1 MEVETPERGI
11 VLLVDDIPTNLGVL
25 FESLSQSGFR
35 VLAAQDGESAI
46 AQIQY
51 LKPNII
57 LLDVMMPG
65 IDGFETCRRLKAN
78 PETQDIPVIFMTALT
93 ETFDKVKG
101 FSVGAVDYITKP
113 FQTEEVLAR
122 INAQLAIQRLQ
133 QQLQQQN
140 AQLQQEVRDRQQ
152 AEQGLRVLLHAVSHD
167 LRNPVTGMLM
177 VLKNLLKSSD
187 ANELNAQ
194 QTHPLDSV
202 PATLSVSRSI
212 LERMADSG
220 ERQLRLINSLLEA
233 HAIETRGILLQYEPV
248 QLAAVVQSVINDMQ
262 PLVNRYQAVLINQVP
277 ADLPVVPADSTQLW
291 RVFENLISNALKH
304 NPPGLTLEVMAIA
317 EANHLRCSVKDN
329 GVGIPLEQSTQL
341 FELYRRGPN
350 ARHTHGLGLGLFL
363 CRQIVLAHGGEIGVE
378 SMPGAGA
385 TFWFT
390 LPLKT

>member
-1 MEVETPERGI
+1 MDVEISEKGI

-93 ETFDKVKG
+93 DTFDKVKG

-177 VLKNLLKSSD
+177 VLKNLLKSPDPDES
-187 ANELNAQ
+187 NAQ
-194 QTHPLDSV
+194 STTP
-202 PATLSVSRSI
+202 PTTLCVSRSI
-212 LERMADSG
+212 LERMVDSG

-233 HAIETRGILLQYEPV
+233 HAIETRGIVLRYEPV
-248 QLAAVVQSVINDMQ
+248 RLAELVQSVIHDMQ
-262 PLVNRYQAVLINQVP
+262 PLVTRYQAILVNHVA
-277 ADLPVVPADSTQLW
+277 ADLPIVSADPTQLW

-304 NPPGLTLEVMAIA
+304 NPPGLTLEVRAIA
-317 EANHLRCSVKDN
+317 ESDYLRCSVKDN
-329 GVGIPLEQSTQL
+329 GVGIPLEQSAQL

-363 CRQIVLAHGGEIGVE
+363 CRQIVLAHEGEIGVE

-390 LPLKT
+390 LPLQAHPA